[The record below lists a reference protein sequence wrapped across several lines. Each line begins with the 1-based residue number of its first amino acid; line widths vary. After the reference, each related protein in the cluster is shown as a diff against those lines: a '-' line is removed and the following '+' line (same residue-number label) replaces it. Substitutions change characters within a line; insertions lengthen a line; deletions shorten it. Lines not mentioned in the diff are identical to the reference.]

1 MCFVTVGAVLPWDS
15 SDVLLIVSVG
25 RLSVEVRNKRMQN
38 AFRIFIGIA
47 TRVEVLETATVAVR
61 EDNAVFALRRLP
73 APHECRLR
81 SARTERTRESPNEPP
96 LRPTRVNTAHPGKA
110 NKGAQ

>member
-1 MCFVTVGAVLPWDS
+1 MCFVTVDAVLPWDS

-38 AFRIFIGIA
+38 IIDIA
-47 TRVEVLETATVAVR
+47 RREFVEVLITATVAVAR
-61 EDNAVFALRRLP
+61 CNYAVFALRRLP

-96 LRPTRVNTAHPGKA
+96 LWPTRVNTAHPRKA
-110 NKGAQ
+110 NKVAQ

>member
-38 AFRIFIGIA
+38 ALRIIIGIA
-47 TRVEVLETATVAVR
+47 VTKGARPGASRCGV
-61 EDNAVFALRRLP
+61 DNAVFALRRLP

-110 NKGAQ
+110 DKGAQ